1 MAKDGGVRSPFTE
14 IAFLILIY
22 IVLTNLKSCVKEFH
36 ILQLIVLRSN
46 LGILDT
52 GAW

>member
-1 MAKDGGVRSPFTE
+1 MINS
-14 IAFLILIY
+14 IADAALEFDR
-22 IVLTNLKSCVKEFH
+22 TCVKIKGDSLRDSFARAYF
-36 ILQLIVLRSN
+36 LGRAIVLRSN